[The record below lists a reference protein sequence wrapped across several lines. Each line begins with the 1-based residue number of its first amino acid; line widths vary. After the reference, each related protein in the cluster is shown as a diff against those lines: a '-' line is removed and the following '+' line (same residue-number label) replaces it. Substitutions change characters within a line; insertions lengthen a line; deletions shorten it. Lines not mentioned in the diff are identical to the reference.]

1 MSIVHG
7 PSLRDGVPRARA
19 SDGYARGRPE
29 LHQNLGLA
37 DIYLG
42 VRYKSLV
49 IFGPSQTGKS
59 TWARSLGNH
68 FFARGK
74 FNGREFVKVEQSVDY
89 YVLDDM
95 EGGLRFFPGWKHFL
109 GMQTWFNVRQFHR
122 DPPMVKGGKPCIW
135 LCNLDPR
142 DEMYANLRHNESR
155 VQVDNDVAWLEA
167 NCIFVEVHEPIFR
180 ANIA

>member
-1 MSIVHG
+1 MLYG
-7 PSLRDGVPRARA
+7 DSL
-19 SDGYARGRPE
+19 
-29 LHQNLGLA
+29 
-37 DIYLG
+37 
-42 VRYKSLV
+42 
-49 IFGPSQTGKS
+49 TGKS

-95 EGGLRFFPGWKHFL
+95 EGGLKFFPGWKHFL
-109 GMQTWFNVRQFHR
+109 GMQTWYNVRQFHR

-142 DEMYANLRHNESR
+142 EELEASLRHNESR
-155 VQVDNDVAWLEA
+155 TQMENDVAWLNA
-167 NCIFVEVHEPIFR
+167 NCIFVEVQEPIFR
-180 ANIA
+180 ANTE